1 MDNSNKLAIVWS
13 SRDRDVAEKVAFMY
27 AGGAVKQGWF
37 DEVVLIVWG
46 PSSKTLAED
55 KELQNKVRELMKAG
69 ITVRACS
76 VCAGEYGVTGELTN
90 LGLDVLPMGG
100 PLTEY
105 LKDGWKMLTF

>member
-1 MDNSNKLAIVWS
+1 MDNSNKIAIVWS
-13 SRDRDVAEKVAFMY
+13 SRDKDVAEKVAFMY

-55 KELQNKVRELMKAG
+55 KELQNKVRELMEAV
-69 ITVRACS
+69 ITVLA
-76 VCAGEYGVTGELTN
+76 VGAGARDYGATVELTN

>member
-13 SRDRDVAEKVAFMY
+13 SRDRDVAEKVVFLY
-27 AGGAVKQGWF
+27 AQGAKQQGWF
-37 DEVVLIVWG
+37 DDVVLIVWG
-46 PSSKTLAED
+46 PSSKTLAGD
-55 KELQNKVRELMKAG
+55 KELQNQLQDLMKAG

-76 VCAGEYGVTGELTN
+76 VCAGQYGVTEELTN

-105 LKDGWKMLTF
+105 LKEGWKMLTF